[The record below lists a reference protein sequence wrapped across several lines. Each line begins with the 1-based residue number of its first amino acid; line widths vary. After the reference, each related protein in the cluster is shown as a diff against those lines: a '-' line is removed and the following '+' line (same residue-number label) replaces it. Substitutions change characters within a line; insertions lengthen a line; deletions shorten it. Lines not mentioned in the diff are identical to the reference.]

1 MTAEAESCIDNNWLL
16 RGDNGRGE
24 KFNAAIA
31 HYRYM
36 LHLLPHFLAQIS
48 NLFITFLH
56 SLISGH
62 RRPTDLYFIDSGV
75 GEETPLSAFK
85 VGGGHR

>member
-1 MTAEAESCIDNNWLL
+1 
-16 RGDNGRGE
+16 
-24 KFNAAIA
+24 
-31 HYRYM
+31 M

-48 NLFITFLH
+48 NLFITFIH

-62 RRPTDLYFIDSGV
+62 RRPTDLCFIDSGV